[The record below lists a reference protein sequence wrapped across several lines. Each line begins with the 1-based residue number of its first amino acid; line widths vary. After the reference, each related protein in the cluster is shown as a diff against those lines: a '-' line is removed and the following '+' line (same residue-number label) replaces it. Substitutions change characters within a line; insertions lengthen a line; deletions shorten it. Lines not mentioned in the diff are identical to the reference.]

1 MYAVLPTRAH
11 LRAPVPHLR
20 RTVVVSV
27 TATSGGPVARFRLSI
42 IFHVATRQWALT
54 VRAIGRLWTPAPGPA
69 TLAPAEPLAS
79 D

>member
-1 MYAVLPTRAH
+1 MYAVFPTPG
-11 LRAPVPHLR
+11 APPRSGPAPAPSSR
-20 RTVVVSV
+20 RERH
-27 TATSGGPVARFRLSI
+27 ATNGGPVARFRLSI